1 MNTRTDRPVFL
12 DLRKIRMPV
21 MAVVSILHRIS
32 GVGMVLLI
40 PLLVYLFDLSLRN
53 EQAFQTVLDLLASTP
68 ARLVGVLLIWMLA
81 HHFFAGVRF
90 LLLDMDRGVEK
101 SVARKSAWAVHAA
114 AAVVTLLIAGGLL

>member
-68 ARLVGVLLIWMLA
+68 ARLIGVLLIWMLV

>member
-12 DLRKIRMPV
+12 GLRKIRMPV
-21 MAVVSILHRIS
+21 MAVVSILHRVS

-40 PLLVYLFDLSLRN
+40 PLLVYLFALSLRSA
-53 EQAFQTVLDLLASTP
+53 QDFQRVLDLLNSVP
-68 ARLVGVLLIWMLA
+68 AQLAGVLLIWLLA

-114 AAVVTLLIAGGLL
+114 AALATLLIAGGLL